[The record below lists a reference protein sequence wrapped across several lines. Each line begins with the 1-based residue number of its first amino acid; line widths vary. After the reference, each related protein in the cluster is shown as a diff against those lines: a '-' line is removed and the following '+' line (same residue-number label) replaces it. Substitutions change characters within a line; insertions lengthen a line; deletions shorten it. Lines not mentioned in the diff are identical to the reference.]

1 MPLPVWI
8 GLAVLILATLGGIVF
23 VVLRGLETWRT
34 IRSSGVKIETAMN
47 ELLERIAR
55 TEERASAL
63 EASTPGLEQSL
74 ARLRSSTEVL
84 QIELRVI
91 QEARAP
97 IARLRGLTVRK

>member
-1 MPLPVWI
+1 MPVPVWI
-8 GLAVLILATLGGIVF
+8 GLAVLVLATLGGIVF
-23 VVLRGLETWRT
+23 VVLRGLETWRA
-34 IRSSGVKIETAMN
+34 IRSSGGKIETAMN

-63 EASTPGLEQSL
+63 EASTPGLERSL